1 MFGIAETNSLI
12 TRRPFAVS
20 GALVSLCTAPR
31 VRGRRVCR
39 ARSAGVRRAV

>member
-20 GALVSLCTAPR
+20 GALVSPFGGPCSGSSRLSGTVDWLAF
-31 VRGRRVCR
+31 
-39 ARSAGVRRAV
+39 GVQ